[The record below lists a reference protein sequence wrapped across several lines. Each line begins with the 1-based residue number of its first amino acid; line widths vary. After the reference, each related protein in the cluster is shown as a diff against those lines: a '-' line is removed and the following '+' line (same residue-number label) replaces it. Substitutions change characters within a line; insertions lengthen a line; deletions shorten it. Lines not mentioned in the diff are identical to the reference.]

1 MGKILSP
8 DQRVVYLVA
17 DEESDGFPEHSLIA
31 LLHPPPNLRPEDSE
45 LALDEVLHAF
55 LALIEFKDVDPL
67 ELYRRLDVDRGV
79 NITEQWLST
88 LLTSGVEAPESIH
101 DEG

>member
-67 ELYRRLDVDRGV
+67 ELYRRLDVDRGA
-79 NITEQWLST
+79 NIAERHHTAF
-88 LLTSGVEAPESIH
+88 LTWNAEAP
-101 DEG
+101 